1 MKRIFL
7 LVLLLHSTLNCLAQN
22 YPADSDLLWLANPDH
37 ANWVYAVNEEA
48 KVNLQLYRYGM
59 PYDTQVSY
67 SLGPELLAAVKT
79 GTLKTVNGRAQ
90 LSLGTLSAPGF
101 VDCRFTAT
109 IQGQVYSYHVKV
121 GFSPEKLQPYTEY
134 PKDFKAFWDKTKSEA
149 AAYPMKVERTLAPEY
164 CNDKVTTYL
173 VKIQAFHEGHNVY
186 GYLSMPKA
194 PGKYP
199 VVFTPPGAGIHP
211 VDPSKGL
218 FYAENGMIR
227 LETEIH
233 GIRPDLDAKTY
244 KEIARAFSGGDNSY
258 FINGIEDR
266 DRYYL
271 KKVYASCVRAI
282 DYLLSLPEW
291 DGKNVVAQGGSQ
303 GGALALVA
311 AGLDSRVTV
320 CAASYPALSDMIG
333 YLHNRAGGYP
343 HMFTETR
350 GLNKPEIIKTLQ
362 YYDVVNFARN
372 IKVPTFMTWGFNDN
386 VCPPT
391 TSYAAYNVLTCKKE
405 ALITPINEHWSSDT
419 TKRAVLDWIKT
430 QLK

>member
-7 LVLLLHSTLNCLAQN
+7 LILLHAASLCLSQN
-22 YPADSDLLWLANPDH
+22 YPQDSDMLWVTVPSH
-37 ANWVYAVNEEA
+37 ANWIYKVNEEA
-48 KVNLQLYRYGM
+48 RVSIQLYRYGV
-59 PYDTQVSY
+59 PHETEINY
-67 SLGPELLAAVKT
+67 SIGPELLKPVKE
-79 GTLKTVNGRAQ
+79 GKVALKNGRAE
-90 LSLGTLSAPGF
+90 LSLGTMGKPGF
-101 VDCRFTAT
+101 TDCRLTAT
-109 IQGQVYSYHVKV
+109 VNGQVYTHHVKV
-121 GFSPEKLQPYTEY
+121 GFDPDKLQPYTEY
-134 PKDFKAFWDKTKSEA
+134 PSDFREFWDKAKAEA
-149 AAYPMKVERTLAPEY
+149 ATYPMKVEKTFVPEY
-164 CNDKVTTYL
+164 SNEKVNTYL
-173 VKIQAFHEGHNVY
+173 VKIQAFKEGHNVY
-186 GYLSMPKA
+186 GYLSMPKN
-194 PGKYP
+194 PGRYP

-218 FYAENGMIR
+218 FYAESGMIR

-282 DYLLSLPEW
+282 DYLVSLPEW

-303 GGALALVA
+303 GGALALIA

-320 CAASYPALSDMIG
+320 CAASYPALSDMVG

-343 HMFTETR
+343 HMFTETK
-350 GLNKPEIIKTLQ
+350 GLDKPEIVKTLQ
-362 YYDVVNFARN
+362 YYDVVNFAKN
-372 IKVPTFMTWGFNDN
+372 ITVPTFMTWGFNDN

-391 TSYAAYNVLTCKKE
+391 TSYVVYNALKCKKE

-419 TKRAVLDWIKT
+419 TKHAVLAWIKT